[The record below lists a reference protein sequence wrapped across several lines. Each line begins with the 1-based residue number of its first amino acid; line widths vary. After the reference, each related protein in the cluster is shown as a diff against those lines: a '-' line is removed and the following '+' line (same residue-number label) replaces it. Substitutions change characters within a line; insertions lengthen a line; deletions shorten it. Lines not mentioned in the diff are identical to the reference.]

1 MTPEELANSS
11 SWYSEIQLV
20 NIKDSNSKNTYFA
33 KKPDFIVVYNKPS
46 EGNIRESKERG
57 IPIVIINEQ
66 RLKDD
71 KKIDIDKNMGMYDD
85 IYINN
90 SYDEDNSE
98 YEDRYDTIGDL
109 SAGIVNVSNN
119 ADIIIGNNGRD
130 DVLFVVYTERI
141 KKNEDGV
148 DVEVTRLISARCA
161 TNFERGL
168 YYGKY

>member
-1 MTPEELANSS
+1 MTPEELANGS

-20 NIKDSNSKNTYFA
+20 NIKDSNSKDTYFA

-46 EGNIRESKERG
+46 EENIRESKERD

-90 SYDEDNSE
+90 SYDEENS
-98 YEDRYDTIGDL
+98 DRK
-109 SAGIVNVSNN
+109 V
-119 ADIIIGNNGRD
+119 R
-130 DVLFVVYTERI
+130 
-141 KKNEDGV
+141 
-148 DVEVTRLISARCA
+148 
-161 TNFERGL
+161 
-168 YYGKY
+168 